1 MCKAGRRPSPKIKK
15 RNEEIYRLFE
25 IGFRTQ
31 SEIAKEYG
39 LMAPRVMICA
49 AHQANTIV
57 ELIVK
62 HITGETE
69 E

>member
-1 MCKAGRRPSPKIKK
+1 MCKAGRRPSPEIKK

-39 LMAPRVMICA
+39 LSLSTVAKAIASIRKGMSV
-49 AHQANTIV
+49 
-57 ELIVK
+57 
-62 HITGETE
+62 
-69 E
+69 

>member
-1 MCKAGRRPSPKIKK
+1 MCKVGRRPSPEIRK

-39 LMAPRVMICA
+39 LSLATVAKAIASIRKEMADNGSI
-49 AHQANTIV
+49 
-57 ELIVK
+57 
-62 HITGETE
+62 
-69 E
+69 

>member
-39 LMAPRVMICA
+39 LSLSTVAKAIASIRKEMADNGNI
-49 AHQANTIV
+49 
-57 ELIVK
+57 
-62 HITGETE
+62 
-69 E
+69 